1 MSTLTSNEIGDD
13 LFRSAKSKLLS
24 LSNKNQERL
33 DQLNIL
39 QKSKPQALNAISNGL
54 ETIPDQ
60 NLSGNEINNILN
72 NLNSRRRN
80 LNPDHSHIHHNSN
93 NSNHFQK
100 RHHHTSSSSSTTSTS
115 SLSSSENIYNDENI
129 NPDITTNDNDDLA
142 ISSNSSS
149 NKRKHYKS
157 HPSLIINTKT
167 FPSTSTGNNSSS
179 INIIPPPTTTI
190 STATSATNASIIA
203 SSNNNT
209 NASMLL
215 PSSLK
220 VPNRLIT
227 PESSDSE
234 FDISELDNLNTHLT
248 LPPSFGKRNNSVSND
263 NINHRVARHTMEGVI
278 IEEERDQQQL

>member
-60 NLSGNEINNILN
+60 NLSATFTIIPTTVIIFKNDIITHHLHHQQHQLLPHSNNN
-72 NLNSRRRN
+72 
-80 LNPDHSHIHHNSN
+80 NSN
-93 NSNHFQK
+93 NNHE
-100 RHHHTSSSSSTTSTS
+100 
-115 SLSSSENIYNDENI
+115 LSSSENIYNDENI